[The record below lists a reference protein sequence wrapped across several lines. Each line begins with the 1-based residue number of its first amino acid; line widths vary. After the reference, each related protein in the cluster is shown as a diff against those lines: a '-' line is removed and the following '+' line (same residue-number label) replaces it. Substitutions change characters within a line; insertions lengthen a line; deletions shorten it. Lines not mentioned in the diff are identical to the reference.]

1 MADFRKFVLAFAVV
15 ALLLGFVPVASA
27 QTQAPPFVCTANAG
41 TPPTVRAE
49 GLTEL
54 VGDLVLNCQG
64 GTPTVVGQFVP
75 QVNIQLFL
83 NTNITSRLVGGEAT
97 AFGGTV
103 FNEALLLIDEPNS
116 AQNPTRSLL
125 NCGNTG
131 AGEDL
136 PGNGGPGTGGPG
148 VCGIISIGNPALTY
162 NGVGGNYGLPAGGT
176 FNCDGTDP
184 DGTGPLPARG
194 AQGYGC
200 GRPNVFQG
208 RQAPSSILGSI
219 TQNSIAFLGV
229 PLDPPGTTTT
239 RSLRFTNVRANAN
252 QLGVASSL
260 TGFSAISMSVSI
272 SGSTSVAINQQQQ
285 IVAFILPGLSAAAG
299 PVRRLVQCNDANWS
313 DATASATNQ
322 FVACDLLG
330 FLGSF
335 GTNYSGTC
343 NNAGRGDNDGVVNLV
358 NYREGFASSFKVRN
372 FRQYSENRPGLGFG
386 VSNASWRQN
395 VAGAIYFAE
404 DGFNN
409 ATTAEAIPNPNV
421 TTLPFQPSPAN
432 ENAAPVDFL
441 NAGPA
446 TGIASVG
453 FATQGTRVYLSLS
466 NVQNGVTLR
475 VPNRVPLFRAGT
487 LTQTGLAVLVPGAS
501 SAGAGGSF
509 STGAAGGF
517 TTLGISTTGTALA
530 VYEVTYADVFAV
542 EELFV
547 PLGVHF
553 NADPV
558 ADLPTPG
565 LVTRGV
571 GGFAPFY
578 TSAAARVAQSDGSGF
593 GTPRFVPS
601 TTAFDLYTVT
611 KCFCNILFP
620 YVTNQQGFDTG
631 IVIANTSRDPF
642 GTSIQTGRVTLFYY
656 GNGPSGAAAPASQ
669 TSTAYSGGQYMAFT
683 LSGGGTNGIDN
694 RAAGFEGYI
703 IAQAEFQYCHA
714 VAYIS
719 AFGASATTPGANQ
732 MYVALIL
739 DRPGLYRTGIT
750 GESLGH

>member
-1 MADFRKFVLAFAVV
+1 MADFRKLVLAFAVV

-64 GTPTVVGQFVP
+64 GTPTVAGQFVP

-103 FNEALLLIDEPNS
+103 FNEALLIIDEPNS
-116 AQNPTRSLL
+116 AQNPGRSLL
-125 NCGNTG
+125 NCGAAGT
-131 AGEDL
+131 GEDL
-136 PGNGGPGTGGPG
+136 SGNGGPGTGGPG
-148 VCGIISIGNPALTY
+148 VCGIRSTGVPSQTY
-162 NGVGGNYGLPAGGT
+162 
-176 FNCDGTDP
+176 DGTP
-184 DGTGPLPARG
+184 GVSNA
-194 AQGYGC
+194 YGQ

-285 IVAFILPGLSAAAG
+285 IVAFILPGLTAAAG

-313 DATASATNQ
+313 RAAGAATNQ
-322 FVACDLLG
+322 YAACDLVG
-330 FLGSF
+330 FLGGF
-335 GTNYSGTC
+335 GANYSGTC
-343 NNAGRGDNDGVVNLV
+343 NNAGRGDNDGVTNFIQ
-358 NYREGFASSFKVRN
+358 YKEGFASAFKVRN
-372 FRQYSENRPGLGFG
+372 FRQYSDNRPALGFG
-386 VSNASWRQN
+386 VNNASWRQN
-395 VAGAIYFAE
+395 VSGAIYFAE

-409 ATTAEAIPNPNV
+409 STTTEASPNPNV
-421 TTLPFQPSPAN
+421 LTLPFQPSPAN
-432 ENAAPVDFL
+432 ETAATVDFA

-446 TGIASVG
+446 TGFAAVG
-453 FATQGTRVYLSLS
+453 FATQGTRVYLALS
-466 NVQNGVTLR
+466 NVQNGLSLR
-475 VPNRVPLFRAGT
+475 VPNRIPLFRAGT
-487 LTQTGLAVLVPGAS
+487 LTQTGLAVLVPGANTS
-501 SAGAGGSF
+501 GAGGSF
-509 STGAAGGF
+509 STGTAGGF

-530 VYEVTYADVFAV
+530 VYEVTYTDVFAV
-542 EELFV
+542 EEMFV
-547 PLGVHF
+547 PLDVHF
-553 NADPV
+553 LADPV

-578 TSAAARVAQSDGSGF
+578 TSAAARVAQSDASGL

-620 YVTNQQGFDTG
+620 YVTNQQGYDTG

-669 TSTAYSGGQYMAFT
+669 TSTAFSGGQYMAFT